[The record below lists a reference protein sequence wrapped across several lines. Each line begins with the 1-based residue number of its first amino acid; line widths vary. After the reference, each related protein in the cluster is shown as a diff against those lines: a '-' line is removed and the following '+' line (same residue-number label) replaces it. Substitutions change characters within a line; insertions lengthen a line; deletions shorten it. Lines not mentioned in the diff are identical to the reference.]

1 MNTVI
6 EAEATDIAFF
16 DLNSRIGRLRYLA
29 YGVGIGLLS
38 VPLLVLCYI
47 IGLAVPAIGVALGA
61 VAYIALIVFNWGF
74 MVRRLHDID
83 KSGWWS
89 LLAFV
94 PIGNLVLL
102 VLLLF
107 IGGTIG
113 ENRFGPQPPPN
124 SGWVIAGA
132 LSYLLVVPV
141 GIMAAVAIPTY
152 YANMARAQAQEGI
165 QLADGGETPVME
177 YRRQNQSWP
186 ADLQSVYPAAAKSPA
201 GTYVESVSGSGQG
214 DGYAFTVLMQV
225 GISSS
230 VAGKSLEIWT
240 TDGGNTWSCGAG
252 GPDPVDPKSLPPSCR
267 ETGAP

>member
-1 MNTVI
+1 MDT
-6 EAEATDIAFF
+6 AESDEIRFF

-29 YGVGIGLLS
+29 YGLGIGLLS
-38 VPLLVLCYI
+38 AVPLLLFYF
-47 IGLAVPAIGVALGA
+47 IGLAAPAIGVALAGLT
-61 VAYIALIVFNWGF
+61 YIALVVFSWGF

-83 KSGWWS
+83 MSGWWS

-102 VLLLF
+102 VILLF

-124 SGWVIAGA
+124 SGWVIVGA
-132 LSYLLVVPV
+132 LSYILIFPAGV
-141 GIMAAVAIPTY
+141 MAAIAIPAY
-152 YANMARAQAQEGI
+152 YANMARAQAEEGI

-186 ADLQSVYPAAAKSPA
+186 SDLQAVYPAAAKSPA
-201 GTYVESVSGSGQG
+201 GRFVESVSGNGQG

-225 GISSS
+225 GVSSA
-230 VAGKSLEIWT
+230 VAGKTLEVWT
-240 TDGGNTWSCGAG
+240 MDGGNTWQCGPGAAA
-252 GPDPVDPKSLPPSCR
+252 PVDVRYLPMSCR